1 MSMMYRTYKTTM
13 GRRYRMREPYDAR
26 MERILFRAALVGMT
40 FIGSAGM
47 FLLWVKG
54 A

>member
-26 MERILFRAALVGMT
+26 AEKILFRIVITVLPFVTA
-40 FIGSAGM
+40 AGM
-47 FLLWVKG
+47 MWLWIKG

>member
-1 MSMMYRTYKTTM
+1 MMYRTYKTTM
-13 GRRYRMREPYDAR
+13 GRRYRMREPHDAR
-26 MERILFRAALVGMT
+26 LERILFRAALVGMT

>member
-1 MSMMYRTYKTTM
+1 MYYRAYKTTM
-13 GRRYRMREPYDAR
+13 GRKYRMRDPYDAR
-26 MERILFRAALVGMT
+26 FERIMFRLAVVGMT

-54 A
+54 V